1 MEKAL
6 EGLDIK
12 PDPDVVVG
20 IGSNDD
26 AGVYRLGKELA
37 LVQTLDFI
45 TAIGDGS
52 PYTFGQIAAANSL
65 SDVWA
70 MGGRPVTAMSIVCF
84 PSEKLDIFVLRQIM
98 QGALERLNEAG
109 VALVGGH
116 SVRDNELKF
125 GLSVTGVI
133 RPEAVIANNTA
144 CIGDSLILTKPLGSG
159 ILVTALKAGLLDEA
173 LSRKVIDIMIRLNKQ
188 ASEAMVKTGVTACTD
203 ITGFGLIGHA
213 VEMAVGSRVAIEIET
228 GRVPVLDRVIEFSRM
243 GIIPARLY
251 DNLNFYLCRVEGELK
266 NNEEW
271 MSILSDPQTSG
282 GLLISVDCRKAEQ
295 LLAAI
300 RLGGDKD
307 AAIIGKVIE
316 GKKGHIYLR

>member
-188 ASEAMVKTGVTACTD
+188 ASEAMVKTGVTACTILQD
-203 ITGFGLIGHA
+203 SFDRTA
-213 VEMAVGSRVAIEIET
+213 VEMAVVA
-228 GRVPVLDRVIEFSRM
+228 V
-243 GIIPARLY
+243 
-251 DNLNFYLCRVEGELK
+251 
-266 NNEEW
+266 
-271 MSILSDPQTSG
+271 
-282 GLLISVDCRKAEQ
+282 
-295 LLAAI
+295 
-300 RLGGDKD
+300 
-307 AAIIGKVIE
+307 
-316 GKKGHIYLR
+316 

>member
-1 MEKAL
+1 
-6 EGLDIK
+6 
-12 PDPDVVVG
+12 
-20 IGSNDD
+20 
-26 AGVYRLGKELA
+26 
-37 LVQTLDFI
+37 
-45 TAIGDGS
+45 
-52 PYTFGQIAAANSL
+52 
-65 SDVWA
+65 